1 MPEAV
6 LKQTAVAEQ
15 AAHDVVG
22 DHLGAGHASEVNDN
36 ADASHL
42 LAGEPRHF
50 EIPARL
56 WYAMIALYVFFIAMM
71 FAATGGGYT
80 NVILVLALGLIAMFF
95 GTTRA
100 TLKHGPVQPRSP
112 LDSGNFTL
120 STLSGAMREREV
132 AIQMLIVPACVAF
145 FGFAILLIRLWVA

>member
-1 MPEAV
+1 MSEAV
-6 LKQTAVAEQ
+6 LKQAVTAEAV
-15 AAHDVVG
+15 AHDVVA
-22 DHLGAGHASEVNDN
+22 DHIGAGHAAEVNDN
-36 ADASHL
+36 ADAHHL

-56 WYAMIALYVFFIAMM
+56 WYAMIALYVVFLAAM

-80 NVILVLALGLIAMFF
+80 NVVLVLALGLVGMFF

-132 AIQMLIVPACVAF
+132 AVQMLIVPACVAF
-145 FGFAILLIRLWVA
+145 FGIAILVIRLWVA

>member
-1 MPEAV
+1 MSEAV
-6 LKQTAVAEQ
+6 LKQAPVADP
-15 AAHDVVG
+15 AAHNVVT
-22 DHLGAGHASEVNDN
+22 DHLNAGHDAEVNDN

-42 LAGEPRHF
+42 LAGEARHF

-56 WYAMIALYVFFIAMM
+56 WYAMIALYVFFLVAM

-80 NVILVLALGLIAMFF
+80 NVVLVLALGLVGMFF

-132 AIQMLIVPACVAF
+132 AVQMLIGPACVAF
-145 FGFAILLIRLWVA
+145 FGLAILVIRLWVA